1 MSYQDI
7 VRQLERQGYQ
17 VSGEVRADESILITL
32 RQGGAEV
39 GYITFMISEQ
49 STGEKRATQYRTG
62 DEEKEVCSI
71 NFISVNPG
79 FQGRGLGY
87 YFMLLAALYTKA
99 NFPGVTYAKLD
110 DCSDK
115 SGDVIGNLYFKTK
128 MTPIEQQKLLLPG
141 EVPGSVPLTSKRG
154 SLHISSCG
162 PERAGRL
169 DDIISSS
176 LIKINR
182 GGKSRKHMKNIKSR
196 KARRT
201 RHNRKSRKNNKSR
214 RYKK

>member
-7 VRQLERQGYQ
+7 VQQLERQGYQ

-32 RQGGAEV
+32 IQGGAEV

-49 STGEKRATQYRTG
+49 STGEKRATKYRIG
-62 DEEKEVCSI
+62 DEETEVCSI
-71 NFISVNPG
+71 NFISVNSE

-87 YFMLLAALYTKA
+87 YLMLLAALYTKEH
-99 NFPGVTYAKLD
+99 FPTVTHAKLD

-115 SGDVIGNLYFKTK
+115 SGDVVGNLYFKTK
-128 MTPIEQQKLLLPG
+128 LTSIEPQKLLLPG
-141 EVPGSVPLTSKRG
+141 EVPGSMPLTNKRG
-154 SLHISSCG
+154 SLHIPQCG

-176 LIKINR
+176 LLKIKR
-182 GGKSRKHMKNIKSR
+182 GGKSRKHMKNRKSR
-196 KARRT
+196 KAKRT
-201 RHNRKSRKNNKSR
+201 KRNKKSRKNNKSI